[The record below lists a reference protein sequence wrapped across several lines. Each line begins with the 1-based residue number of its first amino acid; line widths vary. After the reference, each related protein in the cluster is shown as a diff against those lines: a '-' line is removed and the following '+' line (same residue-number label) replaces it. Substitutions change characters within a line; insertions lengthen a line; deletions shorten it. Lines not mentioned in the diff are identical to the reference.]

1 MKKNDI
7 DKQDDKLKELLS
19 GSGMKASENLKF
31 RIMHQIEAE
40 KSLSRKEKPDTRPFI
55 TNMFSIFGVMY
66 LLIAIVGLTV
76 YFMGGKSA
84 LESVVFFVPVI
95 LIASVCA
102 MFWLISAYDDR
113 RHSKQRTK

>member
-1 MKKNDI
+1 M
-7 DKQDDKLKELLS
+7 QDDKLKDLLS

-40 KSLSRKEKPDTRPFI
+40 KSLSRKEKPDIRPFI
-55 TNMFSIFGVMY
+55 SNMFSIFGVMY
-66 LLIAIVGLTV
+66 LLIVILALAV

-84 LESVVFFVPVI
+84 LESVVFFIPVI

-102 MFWLISAYDDR
+102 VFWLISSYDDR
-113 RHSKQRTK
+113 RQSKQKTR